1 MTSARK
7 GRALPPVPVLEAMK
21 LIVEGLRDAI
31 GPDCEVVLHD
41 LRDTRS
47 TIIALA
53 GDLTHRDIGG
63 PPTDLLLRLL
73 HEGKT
78 DEHAVNYEARSDD
91 GKMLRSSTLFLK
103 DETGATVGSLCINVD
118 ITYAQHFKHWIS
130 SFCEVRELFAS
141 DTAPSERFPRDVHT
155 VLETALSEAIESV
168 GVPVVALRK
177 QDRLRI
183 VEILASKGIFSIRSS
198 LVYVARRLN
207 VSRATIYNY
216 LEEISVSE

>member
-1 MTSARK
+1 M
-7 GRALPPVPVLEAMK
+7 PPVPVLEAMK

-31 GPDCEVVLHD
+31 GPECEVVLHD

-53 GDLTHRDIGG
+53 GDLTHRSIGG

-78 DEHAVNYEARSDD
+78 DENAVNYETKSDD
-91 GKMLRSSTLFLK
+91 GKTLRSSTLFLK
-103 DETGATVGSLCINVD
+103 DEAGETVGSLCINVD
-118 ITYAQHFKHWIS
+118 ITYVEHFRKWIS
-130 SFCEVRELFAS
+130 AYCEVGDLFS
-141 DTAPSERFPRDVHT
+141 DAAPTSERFPRDVQT

-177 QDRLRI
+177 QDRLKI
-183 VEILASKGIFSIRSS
+183 VEILSNKGIFSIRSS
-198 LVYVARRLN
+198 LLYVARRLN

-216 LEEISVSE
+216 LEEIAVSE